1 MSRTRTVGVSKFK
14 KPKSCKLLLDGYTHK
29 RRLTVAR
36 KIEVLCTSH
45 HRVLNFV
52 AVYILLSSVV
62 VSFRAIE
69 GSCWVYSI
77 LHVIKNLVY
86 NPTGLSIC
94 KIGMTELARY
104 YYL

>member
-1 MSRTRTVGVSKFK
+1 ML
-14 KPKSCKLLLDGYTHK
+14 PK
-29 RRLTVAR
+29 

-62 VSFRAIE
+62 LGFRAIE

-77 LHVIKNLVY
+77 LHVVNLVY
-86 NPTGLSIC
+86 S
-94 KIGMTELARY
+94 LAAG
-104 YYL
+104 